1 MEAKSYRLAVLGT
14 GTVDQKKEFRG
25 SFLEAETDHRL
36 EKTLHMPIRAPID
49 CGPLKLSLGTKHFQE
64 FRYEIQP

>member
-49 CGPLKLSLGTKHFQE
+49 CGPFEVISGNKIFTGVP
-64 FRYEIQP
+64 I